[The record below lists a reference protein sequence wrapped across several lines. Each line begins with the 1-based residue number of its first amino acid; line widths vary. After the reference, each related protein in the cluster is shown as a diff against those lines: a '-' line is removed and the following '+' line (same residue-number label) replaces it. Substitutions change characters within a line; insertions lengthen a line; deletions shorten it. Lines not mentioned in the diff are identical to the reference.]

1 MVKYSIFI
9 SVGTQLPFDRLIK
22 LVESVFDNRNCELFF
37 QVGIDGYKPH
47 IGTSKETLEQAEYAE
62 RLKSCDLFI
71 CHCGTGSL
79 VSAVEFNKPVIC
91 MPRLVE
97 HREHRNNHQY
107 DASRKLDGSVF
118 RVVDS
123 AEQLMDLLD
132 ELYSVGL
139 KTNYGE
145 LVNNEFVRKLDSL
158 VLEVI

>member
-1 MVKYSIFI
+1 MAKYSIFI

-22 LVESVFDNRNCELFF
+22 LVESVFENRDCELFF
-37 QVGIDGYKPH
+37 QVGIGGYNPH
-47 IGTSKETLEQAEYAE
+47 IGTSKETLDQAEYAE
-62 RLKSCDLFI
+62 RMEGCDLFI

-118 RVVDS
+118 RVVYNVN
-123 AEQLMDLLD
+123 QLTNLLD
-132 ELYSVGL
+132 ELYSTGL

-145 LVNNEFVRKLDSL
+145 LINNEFVRKLDHL
-158 VLEVI
+158 VLGVM